1 MEMRGRPMTGWVRVV
16 PEVLTRKPQLESWV
30 RRGIRF
36 ARTLP
41 SK

>member
-1 MEMRGRPMTGWVRVV
+1 MTGWVRVA
-16 PEVLTRKPQLESWV
+16 PEALTRKAQLESWV
-30 RRGIRF
+30 RRGLGF